1 MTGFEGMLRDFGIT
15 AEDLNDITNHGEV
28 IEFNSSLYQKQE
40 SSIQGIG
47 VFAKKDIAKRCVIGI
62 GTIDNTYKTT
72 LGRYT
77 NHSDLNNAKFYYLE
91 NNDLIMVAEENILQG
106 SEILINYRHHVNER
120 DSWISNKA

>member
-62 GTIDNTYKTT
+62 GTIDNTY
-72 LGRYT
+72 
-77 NHSDLNNAKFYYLE
+77 NLE